1 MSSFKKINGI
11 LYMDIEFVVLDLEK
25 MSVYPRS

>member
-11 LYMDIEFVVLDLEK
+11 LYMDIESVVLDLEK
-25 MSVYPRS
+25 MSVFPRS